1 MRGLLKN
8 KIVLVAL
15 GVIMVAGVAYK
26 FALAPKPKVEKK
38 KIDGALVTL
47 GEPFTINLAGG
58 HYGRI
63 TVSVLLA
70 EAPPPVVDATTSPP
84 IPQFD
89 AVRAVVTD
97 DLTGIEPD
105 RLINRTARHALLD
118 KLLVDLKKS
127 TDEPVK
133 KVLFTDL
140 AVQ

>member
-8 KIVLVAL
+8 KIVLIAV
-15 GVIMVAGVAYK
+15 GVLMVAGVAYK
-26 FALAPKPKVEKK
+26 FALAPKPKAAKM
-38 KIDGALVTL
+38 KIDGTLVAL
-47 GEPFTINLAGG
+47 GDPFTINLAGG

-63 TVSVLLA
+63 TVAVLLG
-70 EAPPPVVDATTSPP
+70 EAPPVVTDPTTAPP

-105 RLINRTARHALLD
+105 RLINRNSRHELLAE
-118 KLLVDLKKS
+118 LLTDLKKS